1 MVAEL
6 AAEVDLSGTPEFDFT
21 QRVFCNREL
30 NMGAIEAVG
39 FDMDYTLAQYNVNF
53 DMLAFEG
60 AKRKLVEMG
69 YPEEAVA
76 GFTFDPEQHL
86 RGLVID
92 KRNGNILKMDR
103 HKYVRRACHGTRELT
118 REERQAAYVGVA
130 DATPT
135 FVGDDY
141 VNVDSL
147 FQLVDASLCVR
158 RVADPPTSRG
168 GAAAVDIA
176 RGRVAAAPRLW
187 RFRGDESRRRRG
199 CGYSAGT
206 SRGGAAA
213 GTWIVCGD
221 ESAAT
226 WIFRGEETDE

>member
-1 MVAEL
+1 MAAALCLFTLATRCGAFAPKAPVAATPRRAAPPVAMVAEMT
-6 AAEVDLSGTPEFDFT
+6 AEVDLSGTPEFDFT

-92 KRNGNILKMDR
+92 KRHGNILKMDR
-103 HKYVRRACHGTRELT
+103 HKYVRVAFHGTRELSPD
-118 REERQAAYVGVA
+118 ERKKLCVGVA
-130 DATPT
+130 DATRSWAT
-135 FVGDDY
+135 
-141 VNVDSL
+141 
-147 FQLVDASLCVR
+147 
-158 RVADPPTSRG
+158 TS
-168 GAAAVDIA
+168 
-176 RGRVAAAPRLW
+176 
-187 RFRGDESRRRRG
+187 
-199 CGYSAGT
+199 
-206 SRGGAAA
+206 
-213 GTWIVCGD
+213 
-221 ESAAT
+221 
-226 WIFRGEETDE
+226 